1 MNTDILSF
9 IPKYKGIENS
19 TINGYTRNP
28 GGNPQSN
35 NPFHPQLYPFSFKA
49 KATAS
54 TPTPGQPNYA
64 TNFILTYPQINLY
77 RHSNNFNSAHTN
89 FKINAVLRH
98 KDIKQQSVE
107 ILGGICINS
116 SDGDNENDI
125 FELDYT
131 YTQSQSNPDVTSLI
145 DIKHPTKPF
154 IEPYIQ
160 VNDDIEGGG
169 VYNSYNL
176 AFDDGSSPHLIII
189 LRFSYYYQNLTTT
202 LFPLINGIIT
212 FI

>member
-1 MNTDILSF
+1 MNTNILSF

-28 GGNPQSN
+28 GGNSQST
-35 NPFHPQLYPFSFKA
+35 NPFHPQLYPFSFKPELQHDFGA
-49 KATAS
+49 GTSNANY
-54 TPTPGQPNYA
+54 PTI
-64 TNFILTYPQINLY
+64 NFY

-89 FKINAVLRH
+89 FKINAVMRH

-131 YTQSQSNPDVTSLI
+131 YTKSQSNPDVTSLI
-145 DIKHPTKPF
+145 DIDHPYKPF
-154 IEPYIQ
+154 IEPRIH
-160 VNDDIEGGG
+160 VNDNIEGGG
-169 VYNSYNL
+169 VYNSYDS
-176 AFDDGSSPHLIII
+176 AFDDGSSPHLVI
-189 LRFSYYYQNLTTT
+189 RFTVYYNNDNMSTNI
-202 LFPLINGIIT
+202 FPLINGIIT

>member
-35 NPFHPQLYPFSFKA
+35 NPFHPQLYPFSFKPIIPHEN
-49 KATAS
+49 S
-54 TPTPGQPNYA
+54 IGHSNFNHPT
-64 TNFILTYPQINLY
+64 INLY

-89 FKINAVLRH
+89 FKINAVMRH
-98 KDIKQQSVE
+98 EDIKQQSVE

-116 SDGDNENDI
+116 SDGNNENDI

-131 YTQSQSNPDVTSLI
+131 YTKSQSNPNVTSLI
-145 DIKHPTKPF
+145 DIDYPYKPF
-154 IEPYIQ
+154 IEPVIN
-160 VNDDIEGGG
+160 VNNNIEGGG
-169 VYNSYNL
+169 VYNSYDL
-176 AFDDGSSPHLIII
+176 AFDDGSSPHLVI
-189 LRFSYYYQNLTTT
+189 RFHVYYNNDNISTDLS
-202 LFPLINGIIT
+202 PLINGIIT
-212 FI
+212 LI

>member
-28 GGNPQSN
+28 GGNSLPT

-54 TPTPGQPNYA
+54 TPTPGQPNYS

-89 FKINAVLRH
+89 FKINAVMRH
-98 KDIKQQSVE
+98 EDIKQQSVE

-116 SDGDNENDI
+116 SDGNNENDI

-131 YTQSQSNPDVTSLI
+131 YTKSQSNPNVTSLI
-145 DIKHPTKPF
+145 DIDYPYKPF
-154 IEPYIQ
+154 IEPVIN
-160 VNDDIEGGG
+160 VNNNIEGGG
-169 VYNSYNL
+169 VYNSYDL
-176 AFDDGSSPHLIII
+176 AFDDGSSPHLVI
-189 LRFSYYYQNLTTT
+189 RFHVYYNNENISTNIS
-202 LFPLINGIIT
+202 PLINGIIT
-212 FI
+212 LI

>member
-28 GGNPQSN
+28 GGNSLPT
-35 NPFHPQLYPFSFKA
+35 NPFHPQLYPFSFKPIIQHEN
-49 KATAS
+49 S
-54 TPTPGQPNYA
+54 IGNSNFNHPT
-64 TNFILTYPQINLY
+64 INLY

-89 FKINAVLRH
+89 FKINAVMRH
-98 KDIKQQSVE
+98 EDIKQQSVE

-116 SDGDNENDI
+116 SDGNNENDI

-131 YTQSQSNPDVTSLI
+131 YTKSQSNPNVTSLI
-145 DIKHPTKPF
+145 DIEHPTKPF
-154 IEPYIQ
+154 IRPYIQ

-189 LRFSYYYQNLTTT
+189 LQFSHYYQNLTTT

>member
-28 GGNPQSN
+28 GGNSLPT

-54 TPTPGQPNYA
+54 TPTPGQPNYS

-89 FKINAVLRH
+89 FKINAVMRH
-98 KDIKQQSVE
+98 EDIKQQSVE

-116 SDGDNENDI
+116 SDGNNENDI

-131 YTQSQSNPDVTSLI
+131 YTKSQSNPNVTSLI
-145 DIKHPTKPF
+145 DIDYPYKPF
-154 IEPYIQ
+154 IEPNIH
-160 VNDDIEGGG
+160 VNDNIEGGG
-169 VYNSYNL
+169 VYNSYDS

-189 LRFSYYYQNLTTT
+189 LQFSHYYQNLTTT